1 MSRGLRFP
9 VLLLLFALLVAGCS
23 GGGGEELPDGTQ
35 LLTRSADAMSAV
47 RTVRLSL
54 DVEGTVGGFSVQGAA
69 AQVTREGDAA
79 GTATLDQG
87 GQVTELE
94 FVFTGGTLYL
104 QGPTGGFQEVPAAL
118 ASSVYDPT
126 VILDPQNGIPA
137 LLRRGNGAVTE
148 AREEVGGVG
157 TYRVRATFP
166 GAVLSG
172 LVPNLEQDTSGLVW
186 IGVDDSRL
194 VQARFPLPN
203 GAATVRLSDF
213 DAPANITAP
222 Q

>member
-1 MSRGLRFP
+1 MSRRLRFP
-9 VLLLLFALLVAGCS
+9 VLLFLFTLLAAGCS
-23 GGGGEELPDGTQ
+23 GVGEELPDGAQ
-35 LLTRSADAMSAV
+35 LLTRSADAMAAV
-47 RTVRLSL
+47 RTARLDL
-54 DVEGTVGGFSVQGAA
+54 DVQGTVGGFSVQGAA

-79 GTATLDQG
+79 GTVTLDQG

-104 QGPTGGFQEVPAAL
+104 QGPTGGFRELPAAL

-126 VILDPQNGIPA
+126 VILNPQNGVPV
-137 LLRRGNGAVTE
+137 LLRRGTGAVTE

-157 TYRVRATFP
+157 AYRVRATFP

-172 LVPNLEQDTSGLVW
+172 LVPGLEQDTSGLVW
-186 IGVDDSRL
+186 IGANESRL

-203 GAATVRLSDF
+203 GTATVRLSDF
-213 DAPANITAP
+213 NAPADITAP
-222 Q
+222 

>member
-9 VLLLLFALLVAGCS
+9 ALLLLFALLAAGCS
-23 GGGGEELPDGTQ
+23 GGGEELPDGAQ
-35 LLTRSADAMSAV
+35 LLTRSADSMSTV
-47 RTVRLSL
+47 RTVRLDL
-54 DVEGTVGGFSVQGAA
+54 DVEGTVGGFSVQGAS

-157 TYRVRATFP
+157 AYRVRATFP

-186 IGVDDSRL
+186 IGVDEPRL

-203 GAATVRLSDF
+203 GTATVRLSDF
-213 DAPANITAP
+213 DVPANITAP

>member
-1 MSRGLRFP
+1 MPRCLRFP
-9 VLLLLFALLVAGCS
+9 VLLLLFALLAAGCS
-23 GGGGEELPDGTQ
+23 GGDEELPEGAQ
-35 LLTRSADAMSAV
+35 LLTRSADAMSTV
-47 RTVRLSL
+47 RTARLNL
-54 DVEGTVGGFSVQGAA
+54 DVQGTVGGFSVQGAA

-79 GTATLDQG
+79 GTVTLDQG

-104 QGPTGGFQEVPAAL
+104 QGPTGGFREVPAAL
-118 ASSVYDPT
+118 ASSIYDPT
-126 VILDPQNGIPA
+126 LILSPQNGIPA
-137 LLRRGNGAVTE
+137 LLRRGTGAVTE
-148 AREEVGGVG
+148 AREGVSG
-157 TYRVRATFP
+157 VDAYRVRATFP

-172 LVPNLEQDTSGLVW
+172 LVPGLEQDTNGLVW
-186 IGVDDSRL
+186 IGVDEPQL